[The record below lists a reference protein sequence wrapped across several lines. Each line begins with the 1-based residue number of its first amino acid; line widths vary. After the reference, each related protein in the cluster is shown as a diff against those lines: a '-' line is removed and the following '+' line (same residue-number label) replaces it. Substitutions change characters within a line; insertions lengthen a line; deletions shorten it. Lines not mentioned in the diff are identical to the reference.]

1 MTSSKSL
8 KFSLVFAFS
17 NLIVLLTFFYFL
29 FLQILSLFSILTIQ
43 NIQIVI
49 LFSLILSTIILW
61 SFRLL
66 LVFPKIE
73 SLQAKER
80 FLQNKPQTKLGQ
92 IGTTYIVY
100 LNYFFI
106 ILFFIINLV
115 LVYSYPPTNY
125 DSMTYRLPR
134 SEYWLFNQSI
144 FDLDSSVSRQ
154 SWNPKLA
161 ETLQYIVRAF
171 SNSDHY
177 LGLIQLVALVM
188 IILILHE
195 FTFMITNSKLMASTV
210 SLLTLAWPSLSYQA
224 TTTQNDLV
232 VSFFIAMGALWMLHF
247 LHLNDGRLAIT
258 MSVISLSLAIATK
271 GTALVITAALFFSI
285 LVVRQFRD
293 KLLKKRYSAFFA
305 LIISGFLIP
314 LLNIGTWIDNYQ
326 NFGKFLAPKDL
337 PGYTVTVSRFGLDGL
352 ILNIIRFISSNLQI
366 QLFGL
371 KQLVD
376 DKTQEFLETISLD
389 ANDPE
394 FTWAGGYKPV
404 FGNHHD
410 VAQSPVILVCIIA
423 VISSLLIRR
432 KYLSTLDYISLFTI
446 ISFFLLVGFLRW
458 QPWIN
463 RLFVPIYVLLMF
475 SISVCTRQSGR
486 IVKSSLVALSL
497 IFGSTTIFYSTMQM
511 DRPIFKFSA
520 ENQVIALDKY
530 IYEDDF
536 TKYFTWNKRGSD
548 RYLATLKT
556 IEKEKPFAVLI
567 YSGRNSMQYPA
578 IKYLKQF
585 ATVLPY
591 EERNSINYSSES
603 EKYILLCIDECP
615 QLSNEENSSFTVYKI
630 NVFDK

>member
-1 MTSSKSL
+1 M
-8 KFSLVFAFS
+8 
-17 NLIVLLTFFYFL
+17 
-29 FLQILSLFSILTIQ
+29 
-43 NIQIVI
+43 
-49 LFSLILSTIILW
+49 STIILW

-66 LVFPKIE
+66 LVLPKIE

-80 FLQNKPQTKLGQ
+80 FLQKKPQTKLGQ
-92 IGTTYIVY
+92 IGTKYIVY

-177 LGLIQLVALVM
+177 LGLIQLVTLVM

-195 FTFMITNSKLMASTV
+195 FTFMVTNSKLMASTV

-271 GTALVITAALFFSI
+271 GIALVITAALFFSI

-293 KLLKKRYSAFFA
+293 KLLQKRYSAFV

-394 FTWAGGYKPV
+394 FTWAGGYKPL

-486 IVKSSLVALSL
+486 ILKSSLVALSL
-497 IFGSTTIFYSTMQM
+497 IFGTTTIFYSTMQM

-520 ENQVIALDKY
+520 ENQVIALDKH

-548 RYLATLKT
+548 RYFATLST
-556 IEKEKPFAVLI
+556 IEKEKPFVVLI
-567 YSGRNSMQYPA
+567 YSGEDSMQYPA

-591 EERNSINYSSES
+591 EERKSINYSPES
-603 EKYILLCIDECP
+603 TILLCIDQCP
-615 QLSNEENSSFTVYKI
+615 QLSDKVSSSFTVHEV